1 MYTPSLPSL
10 PSLPSVSAAPRAYR
24 TRRPAPAAASAASAR
39 IKSGAAVTPMAF
51 VRAIVQAYALR
62 QKDASAALALAQ
74 IAPDSVTA
82 TRHSTYPDPPQCI
95 TAWQMEVLCD
105 AAMRELDDEALGWFE
120 RRLPW
125 GSYGM
130 LARASIT
137 APDLGLALSRWC
149 RHHNLLTQAI
159 TLTLE
164 RHRSGKLGK
173 FDDADQARIVLEI
186 APKEAGPLSPL
197 AHPAHAGLRELCM
210 VSVLRNLH
218 GVACWLIDAPI
229 VLLRA
234 QFALAA
240 PPHAAVYSLLFATQ
254 VQFDAPQTALVFDA
268 HYLTRALARD
278 EAQLCQMLQRALPLT
293 VRPYRRE
300 RLLAQRVRQLLAS
313 DPAALHSAPEVAARL
328 HLSAR
333 TLHRQLK
340 DEGTS
345 LQRLKDS
352 ARQAHAS
359 DLLQRTQRPMK
370 QVAQAVGFASEK
382 SFIRAF
388 RLWTGQTPAQF
399 RLGSRASAK

>member
-10 PSLPSVSAAPRAYR
+10 PATPRSGAPSTQRNPPKK
-24 TRRPAPAAASAASAR
+24 TTAR

-164 RHRSGKLGK
+164 RHRSGKSGQ

-186 APKEAGPLSPL
+186 APKDALSLSPL
-197 AHPAHAGLRELCM
+197 ADPAHAGLRELCM

-229 VLLRA
+229 ALLRA